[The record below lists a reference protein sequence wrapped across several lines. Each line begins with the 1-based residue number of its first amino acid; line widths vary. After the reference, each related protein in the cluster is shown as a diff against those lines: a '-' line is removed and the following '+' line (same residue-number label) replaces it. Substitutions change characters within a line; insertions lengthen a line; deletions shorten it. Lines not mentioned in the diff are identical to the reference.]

1 MMKRRNFNLIKTGR
15 KSKLALAVGLALAMS
30 AMGSVYASGNDDTFK
45 NFANKDGLMK
55 AAEGFKNHEFKNST
69 GLEAI
74 GADKAYALGYSGAGV
89 TLGIV
94 DTGVRTDHEEFEGKV
109 DLVNETVND
118 WTDKETWHGSHV
130 AGIMVAKKS
139 IGSFGEKNK
148 NMMGVAFNANLK
160 SIDHGVDGKNRLN
173 LAKKHILT
181 LSKDVKIINNSWNP
195 VTETGGDSFI
205 DFAKKD
211 IKNNDRVYVFSAGND
226 GNIDVSREMTGKF
239 ANDANTKSNFINV
252 VNIDDINN
260 ISVDSNIAKGAQ
272 KNTVCAIGVNVNS
285 ILANSLS
292 DYTEMSGTSMSAPYV
307 SGTLGL
313 VQEANPYL
321 TGNQLVD
328 VVLTTA
334 NTNFEHPKFAIINE
348 YIEDKEQGKN
358 NNGEYPK
365 KISKIKL
372 LCIDYNDKKNNISKD
387 LKQWLSGAN
396 EELYYAFPNIS
407 NNNKYSQI
415 LNSIKIAKYDYE
427 GIDGLI
433 TSVKNSELYRK
444 DKQVIDIINKM
455 ESSFALGL
463 YEQVKEQTKQLV
475 NLVIDL
481 RAEELAT
488 DLLSEIEN
496 QKDMYKKYDY
506 TFEEVFGQGI
516 VDAGKAVQGLG
527 AIDVDRLS
535 KDDITTK
542 YSNDKFYMYKVDTK
556 KVADNFRGRNYSIWS
571 NDIGDKNVTGINA
584 GLEKTGD
591 VKLILLGKNTYGGA
605 TVAKGGFLQ
614 IVRGVGGDVYVGGD
628 SNISASAEI
637 NGYAKNIYALES
649 GKVKISDI
657 VSKNYANVDADFLA
671 AALPDTNKV
680 DINGGLFAIG
690 KNSITGEG
698 SIINVNLTR
707 SDSAIKGALYQDE
720 LGKINLSL
728 ANEAKFILQQ
738 GTGYYAGNSYKSN
751 DTINNLTLNNSGE
764 FDLSKDRYFTKLTI
778 NNLNGYNGIF
788 SLNTDL
794 KNNIGDMIIV
804 RNAEGDVLQNLKI
817 YDKNLFNVSN
827 VDNPLLVVQAP
838 SNVIFS
844 GILMDEGISKWTPI
858 ITKSNYENGQSKWFF
873 SGYTNDDNYDNP
885 YMTAMV
891 KSYYT
896 TDDTINKGIEATT
909 NRYNTIYVVDV
920 EQSKGEA
927 FQIKSLNAYKSA
939 ISGNVQFINSGKV
952 KLTAEHN
959 SKGLFLDEFAGISTE
974 KGNFSAQQDLSIDM
988 LDSYSRKTVAIHNIK
1003 QADLNGNLD
1012 ISLSA
1017 SRIGVG
1023 ILNSGNLKTHNDV
1036 NIISGSDAIMG
1047 VDNSGDM
1054 IIYGNLTLKDNY
1066 NEDNKYRYYSGILNR
1081 NEQGTAKIYVSGDVN
1096 IDLSNNDA
1104 ERYYY
1109 SYNDIYNYRNT
1120 PEKFV
1125 QGIFNNGGTIIV
1137 DGAIRMTNSDKR
1149 LDGIVNYSGNMIIG
1163 SIDSALEVENRGFME
1178 IKNRVKD
1185 VYLVNRGKLVLPDIA
1200 YLSYLSNSGE
1210 LHGNELDISGDFY
1223 QGDGNVDY
1231 NNIYVDGIMTLSGGE
1246 STIGNLIVNNVN
1258 EEKAAIKIPYS
1269 GNAKTVIKNL
1279 DIKNNGIDFI
1289 SANQDAS
1296 LNITDD
1302 CYIKNNNIQK
1312 NAIDKNYGNGHCYG
1326 ELNINSSGKGIVK
1339 IVGEICDNGSWD
1351 DENFK
1356 TTKIN
1361 LSNSDSFITTH
1372 IGGGDGIDLK
1382 MSNGAILELSDNVD
1396 GKNEYNR
1403 KYYRIGNIDLSSK
1416 AIIAL
1421 STLNS
1426 KSGLEI
1432 YRTKLG
1438 KEFNVVQLSGTDG
1451 IIRIGIMQDE
1461 NMKGSITSDIFSIRK
1476 NITEGA
1482 KHIVELLPM
1491 QADFMLTNDTKI
1503 NPFII
1508 IKDSSENNGGYKLN
1522 FTINPFDAGAYNYT
1536 PTLTNEK
1543 SKDKVDLW
1551 KVTDIK
1557 LTGSTPDPTPEP
1569 DPNPNPTPEPDP
1581 NPNPNPTPD
1590 PDPNPNPTPDPNP
1603 DPNPNPTPDPDPDPN
1618 PNPTPDPNPTPA
1630 PVLSNLTYNTRANAI
1645 NNYYRWRDEYNNL
1658 QKRLGDLRMS
1668 TEENGLWARTFHGK
1682 EESGKYGLNNQYNAF
1697 QIGYDKQLLQDDGS
1711 KWFVGA
1717 AVTSYDGKTNYAKQ
1731 GKADNNSIGLA
1742 LYGSYLGE
1750 KGHYFDVVARHS
1762 RLKSELTSYA
1772 AGTGNKI
1779 TGDYHN
1785 WGSSLSME
1793 YGRRISMKHDFYLQ
1807 PEAELTYG
1815 TTSSASYSLS
1825 DGSRVKQDGI
1835 SSLTARAGL
1844 TVGKEFKNSNI
1855 FASISAVHDF
1865 GDDNVFSITDK
1876 YGKTYKD
1883 ISNLKDSWYELSVGG
1898 NVKFNNNTY
1907 VYADLEKTFGG
1918 DIQTKWRYN
1927 FGVRYSF

>member
-30 AMGSVYASGNDDTFK
+30 AMGGVYASGNDDTFK
-45 NFANKDGLMK
+45 NFANKDALMK
-55 AAEGFKNHEFKNST
+55 AAEGFKTQEFKNST
-69 GLEAI
+69 GLDAI
-74 GADKAYALGYSGAGV
+74 GADKAYALGYSGK
-89 TLGIV
+89 GITVGMV
-94 DTGVRTDHEEFEGKV
+94 DTPVYSKHSELSGDKKIQKYGYGSDDLFSIFNDRDHG
-109 DLVNETVND
+109 T
-118 WTDKETWHGSHV
+118 HV
-130 AGIMVAKKS
+130 AGIIAANKDEKGMHGIAYDANLIS
-139 IGSFGEKNK
+139 LGAESSLFGEKKGFFYAYVSNAQNAK
-148 NMMGVAFNANLK
+148 N
-160 SIDHGVDGKNRLN
+160 I
-173 LAKKHILT
+173 
-181 LSKDVKIINNSWNP
+181 KIINNSWGSSTDHFDLSKDDKKENFEKEFNESAYYKNLAEITRKYDQINVYTSGNKGSIFSHAYTSGLGIFP
-195 VTETGGDSFI
+195 EMKDNVLSVMAMNSRTSNLASMTCLAKNAEEWTVVAPGTGINSLDAALKYPFNNYI
-205 DFAKKD
+205 KKD
-211 IKNNDRVYVFSAGND
+211 
-226 GNIDVSREMTGKF
+226 
-239 ANDANTKSNFINV
+239 
-252 VNIDDINN
+252 
-260 ISVDSNIAKGAQ
+260 
-272 KNTVCAIGVNVNS
+272 
-285 ILANSLS
+285 
-292 DYTEMSGTSMSAPYV
+292 GTSMAAPYV
-307 SGTLGL
+307 SGTLALIKEAFPYLSGKQIVETLLSTCNDKFLEDNYTVLLNTDGNNNL
-313 VQEANPYL
+313 VAINLVYIDELEKQSDENNKKALEKYYNATIKNEAFFKTICDKYGIKNAEDFIRLFSKNEIGKIYYL
-321 TGNQLVD
+321 TG
-328 VVLTTA
+328 
-334 NTNFEHPKFAIINE
+334 
-348 YIEDKEQGKN
+348 KEAYGY
-358 NNGEYPK
+358 G
-365 KISKIKL
+365 
-372 LCIDYNDKKNNISKD
+372 
-387 LKQWLSGAN
+387 
-396 EELYYAFPNIS
+396 
-407 NNNKYSQI
+407 
-415 LNSIKIAKYDYE
+415 
-427 GIDGLI
+427 
-433 TSVKNSELYRK
+433 
-444 DKQVIDIINKM
+444 M
-455 ESSFALGL
+455 
-463 YEQVKEQTKQLV
+463 
-475 NLVIDL
+475 
-481 RAEELAT
+481 
-488 DLLSEIEN
+488 
-496 QKDMYKKYDY
+496 
-506 TFEEVFGQGI
+506 
-516 VDAGKAVQGLG
+516 VDAGKAVQGIG
-527 AIDVDRLS
+527 KIITSRLKS
-535 KDDITTK
+535 QDKSNIFTKESDIYL
-542 YSNDKFYMYKVDTK
+542 YSVDTGK
-556 KVADNFRGRNYSIWS
+556 KDANYKNRDYTIWS
-571 NDIGDKNVTGINA
+571 NDIGEELSADGLHAGITKK
-584 GLEKTGD
+584 GEVDL
-591 VKLILLGKNTYGGA
+591 VLLGDNAYLGPTISKDG
-605 TVAKGGFLQ
+605 KIQ
-614 IVRGVGGDVYVGGD
+614 IVRGVSGNTFAIDNG
-628 SNISASAEI
+628 IIEI
-637 NGYAKNIYALES
+637 NGKANEVYSLNGGSTVVKDNITQKEQKPLELYGRS
-649 GKVKISDI
+649 
-657 VSKNYANVDADFLA
+657 NADFYNSA
-671 AALPDTNKV
+671 VPNTNKV

-698 SIINVNLTR
+698 STINVNLTR

-720 LGKINLSL
+720 LGQINLSL

-778 NNLNGYNGIF
+778 NNLSGYNGIF

-804 RNAEGDVLQNLKI
+804 RNAEGDVLQNIKI
-817 YDKNLFNVSN
+817 YDKKSFDISN

-858 ITKSNYENGQSKWFF
+858 ITKSNDENGQSKWFF
-873 SGYTNDDNYDNP
+873 SGYTNDVNYDNP

-909 NRYNTIYVVDV
+909 NRYNTIHVVDV

-927 FQIKSLNAYKSA
+927 FQIKSLNAHNSA

-959 SKGLFLDEFAGISTE
+959 SKGLFLDEFAGINTE
-974 KGNFSAQQDLSIDM
+974 KGNFSAQQDFSIDM

-1036 NIISGSDAIMG
+1036 SIISGSDAIIG

-1054 IIYGNLTLKDNY
+1054 IIDGDLTLKDNY
-1066 NEDNKYRYYSGILNR
+1066 NEDNKYRYYSGMLNR
-1081 NEQGTAKIYVSGDVN
+1081 NEHGTAKIYVSGDVN
-1096 IDLSNNDA
+1096 IELSNNDA

-1109 SYNDIYNYRNT
+1109 SYGDIHNYRNT

-1125 QGIFNNGGTIIV
+1125 QGIFNNDGTIII
-1137 DGAIRMTNSDKR
+1137 DGAIKMTNSDEH

-1163 SIDSALEVENRGFME
+1163 SIDSAIKVKNYGSME
-1178 IKNRVKD
+1178 IKNQVKD
-1185 VYLVNRGKLVLPDIA
+1185 VYFENGGNLILPNTSF
-1200 YLSYLSNSGE
+1200 LSYLSNSGE
-1210 LHGNELDISGDFY
+1210 LYGEKVDIKGDFY
-1223 QGDGNVDY
+1223 QGDGKANVTDICV
-1231 NNIYVDGIMTLSGGE
+1231 NGKLTLRGGE
-1246 STIGNLIVNNVN
+1246 NKFTNLTVNNRK
-1258 EEKAAIKIPYS
+1258 EDKAGIEILTYGKSKIE
-1269 GNAKTVIKNL
+1269 IKNL
-1279 DIKNNGIDFI
+1279 KINNNGINFDSVYKETHF
-1289 SANQDAS
+1289 D
-1296 LNITDD
+1296 ITNN
-1302 CYIKNNNIQK
+1302 CYIENDSVKN
-1312 NAIDKNYGNGHCYG
+1312 NAIDKNYGDGDFG
-1326 ELNINSSGKGIVK
+1326 ELNINSSGKGTVQI
-1339 IVGEICDNGSWD
+1339 IGEISDNGSWT
-1351 DENFK
+1351 NKSFK

-1372 IGGGDGIDLK
+1372 IGGGDGLDLK

-1403 KYYRIGNIDLSSK
+1403 KYYRIGNIDLSSN

-1451 IIRIGIMQDE
+1451 IIRIGITQDE
-1461 NMKGSITSDIFSIRK
+1461 NLKGSITSDIFSIRN

-1482 KHIVELLPM
+1482 KHTIELLPM
-1491 QADFMLTNDTKI
+1491 QADFTLTNDTKI

-1543 SKDKVDLW
+1543 SKDNVDLW

-1557 LTGSTPDPTPEP
+1557 LTGSTPDPTP
-1569 DPNPNPTPEPDP
+1569 DP
-1581 NPNPNPTPD
+1581 NPNPNPNPD
-1590 PDPNPNPTPDPNP
+1590 PDPNPDPTPDPNP

-1907 VYADLEKTFGG
+1907 IYADLEKTLGG

>member
-15 KSKLALAVGLALAMS
+15 KNKLALAVGLALAMS
-30 AMGSVYASGNDDTFK
+30 AMGGVYASGNDDTFK
-45 NFANKDGLMK
+45 NFANKDALMK
-55 AAEGFKNHEFKNST
+55 TAEGFKNHEFKNST

-74 GADKAYALGYSGAGV
+74 GADKAYALGYSGDGV

-387 LKQWLSGAN
+387 LKQWLSCAN
-396 EELYYAFPNIS
+396 EELYYAFSNIL

-415 LNSIKIAKYDYE
+415 LNPIKKAKYDYE
-427 GIDGLI
+427 GIDELI

-475 NLVIDL
+475 SLVIDL

-488 DLLSEIEN
+488 ELLSGIEN

-556 KVADNFRGRNYSIWS
+556 NARDNYNKRNYSIWS
-571 NDIGDKNVTGINA
+571 NDISEKNVTDIHA
-584 GLEKTGD
+584 GLEKTGS
-591 VKLILLGKNTYGGA
+591 VGLILLGENTYNGP
-605 TVAKGGFLQ
+605 TVSKGGFLH
-614 IVRGVGGDVYVGGD
+614 IVRGVNGDVYTIGNRG
-628 SNISASAEI
+628 ASTEI
-637 NGYAKNIYALES
+637 NGYAKRVYAIKD
-649 GKVKISDI
+649 GNVKISDI

-698 SIINVNLTR
+698 STINVNLTR

-738 GTGYYAGNSYKSN
+738 GAGYYAGNSYKSN
-751 DTINNLTLNNSGE
+751 DTINNLNFNSFASFDMSQDGVYSTLKIGNLTGNDGQFILGTDLLNQKGDNLSINKADNSEQWISILDKNGVYVDNENETKEVFIGSAPSTLWFKGYALAQDVGVNQYKFNPHIYFRVGSDYNTREWYFDGFNASVSKPEVDDVITSSGRYTTDNVLNNGLTGY
-764 FDLSKDRYFTKLTI
+764 DANIKVDKGSKDAMLIY
-778 NNLNGYNGIF
+778 GYKEKYLPTVVGVRGASF
-788 SLNTDL
+788 LGE
-794 KNNIGDMIIV
+794 GDIKIIV
-804 RNAEGDVLQNLKI
+804 RNDRDITDSEYEDFYGNYTTGIEYDGAKTFKFNQNVSLDVKG
-817 YDKNLFNVSN
+817 KNLVYG
-827 VDNPLLVVQAP
+827 L
-838 SNVIFS
+838 
-844 GILMDEGISKWTPI
+844 
-858 ITKSNYENGQSKWFF
+858 
-873 SGYTNDDNYDNP
+873 DNYCVGYSDRSSWFEFNKNLNINAENTNG
-885 YMTAMV
+885 YKVFGIANMYYIKGNGDTNINLINHSGGTSVGVNNQATIVLKGNLNISDCGSDGKVKFTAITNNVRNYDPLDVYFVVEKDVNINLTNKENVNELYYNKDFIDSIDIQDGTFKVGGKISIEGSVTDYSIRNKGTFTAGDIKTNTGV
-891 KSYYT
+891 KNEASMEVANNIEAEEVTNSAVLNVGNDIISNSVYT
-896 TDDTINKGIEATT
+896 TNELNVGGKISASRFEASAANIKAESIQAKNVELRQTELDVPEISTDKYKAYSCDTDLDLLNA
-909 NRYNTIYVVDV
+909 NDV
-920 EQSKGEA
+920 EISGG
-927 FQIKSLNAYKSA
+927 SLNAK
-939 ISGNVQFINSGKV
+939 NLNING
-952 KLTAEHN
+952 
-959 SKGLFLDEFAGISTE
+959 
-974 KGNFSAQQDLSIDM
+974 KGNTVRLI
-988 LDSYSRKTVAIHNIK
+988 SYSDQST
-1003 QADLNGNLD
+1003 
-1012 ISLSA
+1012 
-1017 SRIGVG
+1017 
-1023 ILNSGNLKTHNDV
+1023 
-1036 NIISGSDAIMG
+1036 
-1047 VDNSGDM
+1047 
-1054 IIYGNLTLKDNY
+1054 
-1066 NEDNKYRYYSGILNR
+1066 
-1081 NEQGTAKIYVSGDVN
+1081 
-1096 IDLSNNDA
+1096 
-1104 ERYYY
+1104 
-1109 SYNDIYNYRNT
+1109 
-1120 PEKFV
+1120 
-1125 QGIFNNGGTIIV
+1125 
-1137 DGAIRMTNSDKR
+1137 
-1149 LDGIVNYSGNMIIG
+1149 
-1163 SIDSALEVENRGFME
+1163 
-1178 IKNRVKD
+1178 
-1185 VYLVNRGKLVLPDIA
+1185 KL
-1200 YLSYLSNSGE
+1200 
-1210 LHGNELDISGDFY
+1210 
-1223 QGDGNVDY
+1223 
-1231 NNIYVDGIMTLSGGE
+1231 
-1246 STIGNLIVNNVN
+1246 NVN
-1258 EEKAAIKIPYS
+1258 EDGSGVVKIAGNIVASDYGETGSAKVNLTNEQSYFDGELYGFSTDSEVNISNGGLWKLESKNYTIVKDHKINLHDGGVMYVPLGNIHMFRNFSGDGGIIKFDIHQVEKGS
-1269 GNAKTVIKNL
+1269 G
-1279 DIKNNGIDFI
+1279 DIKYGMI
-1289 SANQDAS
+1289 S
-1296 LNITDD
+1296 
-1302 CYIKNNNIQK
+1302 
-1312 NAIDKNYGNGHCYG
+1312 IDKN
-1326 ELNINSSGKGIVK
+1326 
-1339 IVGEICDNGSWD
+1339 D
-1351 DENFK
+1351 
-1356 TTKIN
+1356 
-1361 LSNSDSFITTH
+1361 
-1372 IGGGDGIDLK
+1372 
-1382 MSNGAILELSDNVD
+1382 
-1396 GKNEYNR
+1396 
-1403 KYYRIGNIDLSSK
+1403 
-1416 AIIAL
+1416 
-1421 STLNS
+1421 
-1426 KSGLEI
+1426 
-1432 YRTKLG
+1432 
-1438 KEFNVVQLSGTDG
+1438 
-1451 IIRIGIMQDE
+1451 
-1461 NMKGSITSDIFSIRK
+1461 
-1476 NITEGA
+1476 TEGA
-1482 KHIVELLPM
+1482 HHTIVLNPDT
-1491 QADFMLTNDTKI
+1491 ADFLLEEGTKI
-1503 NPFII
+1503 NPLELIG
-1508 IKDSSENNGGYKLN
+1508 DYSEKNGGYKIN

-1536 PTLTNEK
+1536 PTLVNE
-1543 SKDKVDLW
+1543 SIEGYNYW

-1557 LTGSTPDPTPEP
+1557 LTGST
-1569 DPNPNPTPEPDP
+1569 
-1581 NPNPNPTPD
+1581 
-1590 PDPNPNPTPDPNP
+1590 PNPTPDPNP
-1603 DPNPNPTPDPDPDPN
+1603 DPNPNPTPDPDPNPNPTPNPNPDPNPDPTPDPDPNPDPTPDPDPN
-1618 PNPTPDPNPTPA
+1618 PNPTPDPDPNPTPA

-1697 QIGYDKQLLQDDGS
+1697 QIGYDKQLLQDDGG
-1711 KWFVGA
+1711 KWFIGA

-1907 VYADLEKTFGG
+1907 IYADLEKTFGG

>member
-1 MMKRRNFNLIKTGR
+1 MMKRRHFNLIKTGR
-15 KSKLALAVGLALAMS
+15 KSMLALAVGLALAMS

-45 NFANKDGLMK
+45 NFANKDALMK
-55 AAEGFKNHEFKNST
+55 AAEGFKTQEFKNST
-69 GLEAI
+69 GLDAI
-74 GADKAYALGYSGAGV
+74 GADKAYALGYSGK
-89 TLGIV
+89 GITVGMV
-94 DTGVRTDHEEFEGKV
+94 DTPVYSKHSELSGDKKIQKYGYGSDDLFSIFNDRDHG
-109 DLVNETVND
+109 T
-118 WTDKETWHGSHV
+118 HV
-130 AGIMVAKKS
+130 AGIIAANKD
-139 IGSFGEKNK
+139 EKG
-148 NMMGVAFNANLK
+148 MHGIAYDANLISLGAK
-160 SIDHGVDGKNRLN
+160 PLSDGGHNDPEAYTLYINNIKD
-173 LAKKHILT
+173 AK
-181 LSKDVKIINNSWNP
+181 VINNSWSFK
-195 VTETGGDSFI
+195 GDNI
-205 DFAKKD
+205 DLSIEGNIEIAKKHFGNYYD
-211 IKNNDRVYVFSAGND
+211 YYNTLIDATKQYDQVNVYTSGNEGSIFSHAYTSGVGIFDEMKNNIVNVMSMNSHTGNLSSFSCLAKNAEDWTVVAPGTGINSLDAGALFSANY
-226 GNIDVSREMTGKF
+226 
-239 ANDANTKSNFINV
+239 TKG
-252 VNIDDINN
+252 D
-260 ISVDSNIAKGAQ
+260 
-272 KNTVCAIGVNVNS
+272 
-285 ILANSLS
+285 
-292 DYTEMSGTSMSAPYV
+292 GTSAAAPYV
-307 SGTLGL
+307 SGTLALIKEAFPYLSGKQIVETLLSTCNDKFLEDNYTVLLNTDGNNNL
-313 VQEANPYL
+313 VAINLVYIDELEKQSDENNKKALEKYYNATIKNEAFFKTICDKYGIKNAEDFIRLFSKNESGKIYYL
-321 TGNQLVD
+321 TG
-328 VVLTTA
+328 
-334 NTNFEHPKFAIINE
+334 
-348 YIEDKEQGKN
+348 KEAYGY
-358 NNGEYPK
+358 G
-365 KISKIKL
+365 
-372 LCIDYNDKKNNISKD
+372 
-387 LKQWLSGAN
+387 
-396 EELYYAFPNIS
+396 
-407 NNNKYSQI
+407 
-415 LNSIKIAKYDYE
+415 
-427 GIDGLI
+427 
-433 TSVKNSELYRK
+433 
-444 DKQVIDIINKM
+444 M
-455 ESSFALGL
+455 
-463 YEQVKEQTKQLV
+463 
-475 NLVIDL
+475 
-481 RAEELAT
+481 
-488 DLLSEIEN
+488 
-496 QKDMYKKYDY
+496 
-506 TFEEVFGQGI
+506 
-516 VDAGKAVQGLG
+516 VDAGKAVQGIGKIITSRLKSQDKSN
-527 AIDVDRLS
+527 IFTKESDVYL
-535 KDDITTK
+535 
-542 YSNDKFYMYKVDTK
+542 YSVDTGK
-556 KVADNFRGRNYSIWS
+556 RDANYKNRDYTIWS
-571 NDIGDKNVTGINA
+571 NDIGEELSADGLHAGITKK
-584 GLEKTGD
+584 GEVDL
-591 VKLILLGKNTYGGA
+591 VLLGDNTYLGPTISKDG
-605 TVAKGGFLQ
+605 KIQ
-614 IVRGVGGDVYVGGD
+614 IVRGVSGNTFAIDNG
-628 SNISASAEI
+628 IIEI
-637 NGYAKNIYALES
+637 NGKANEVYSLNGGSTVVKDNITQKEQKPLELYGRS
-649 GKVKISDI
+649 
-657 VSKNYANVDADFLA
+657 NADFYNS
-671 AALPDTNKV
+671 ALPNTNKV

-698 SIINVNLTR
+698 STINVNLTR

-778 NNLNGYNGIF
+778 NNLSGYNGIF

-804 RNAEGDVLQNLKI
+804 RNAEGDVLQNIKI
-817 YDKNLFNVSN
+817 YDKNSFDISN

-844 GILMDEGISKWTPI
+844 GILMDDGISKWTPI
-858 ITKSNYENGQSKWFF
+858 ITKSNDENGQSKWFF
-873 SGYTNDDNYDNP
+873 SGYTNDVNYDNP

-896 TDDTINKGIEATT
+896 TDDTVNKGIEATT
-909 NRYNTIYVVDV
+909 NRYNTIHVVDV

-927 FQIKSLNAYKSA
+927 FQIKSLNAHNSA

-959 SKGLFLDEFAGISTE
+959 FKGLFLDEFAGINTE
-974 KGNFSAQQDLSIDM
+974 KGNFSAQQDFSIDM

-1036 NIISGSDAIMG
+1036 SIISGSDAIIG

-1054 IIYGNLTLKDNY
+1054 IIDGDLTLKDNY
-1066 NEDNKYRYYSGILNR
+1066 NEDNKYRYYSGMLNR
-1081 NEQGTAKIYVSGDVN
+1081 NEHGTAKIYVSGDVN
-1096 IDLSNNDA
+1096 IELSNNDA

-1109 SYNDIYNYRNT
+1109 SYGDIHNYRNT

-1125 QGIFNNGGTIIV
+1125 QGIFNNGGTIII
-1137 DGAIRMTNSDKR
+1137 DGAIKMTNSDEH

-1163 SIDSALEVENRGFME
+1163 SIDSAIKVKNYGSME
-1178 IKNRVKD
+1178 IKNQVKD
-1185 VYLVNRGKLVLPDIA
+1185 VYFENGGNLILPNTSF
-1200 YLSYLSNSGE
+1200 LSYLSNSGE
-1210 LHGNELDISGDFY
+1210 LYGEKVDIKGDFY
-1223 QGDGNVDY
+1223 QGDGKANVTDICV
-1231 NNIYVDGIMTLSGGE
+1231 NGKLTLRGGE

-1258 EEKAAIKIPYS
+1258 EEKAAIKIPYF
-1269 GNAKTVIKNL
+1269 GNAKTVIRNL
-1279 DIKNNGIDFI
+1279 HIKNNGIDFI
-1289 SANQDAS
+1289 SDNQDAS

-1312 NAIDKNYGNGHCYG
+1312 NAIDKNSGDGDFG
-1326 ELNINSSGKGIVK
+1326 ELNINSSGKGTVQI
-1339 IVGEICDNGSWD
+1339 IGGISDNGSW
-1351 DENFK
+1351 NKITK

-1361 LSNSDSFITTH
+1361 LNNSDSFITTH
-1372 IGGGDGIDLK
+1372 IGAGNGVDLK

-1396 GKNEYNR
+1396 SKNEYNR
-1403 KYYRIGNIDLSSK
+1403 RYYRIGNIDLSSK

-1432 YRTKLG
+1432 YRTKWG
-1438 KEFNVVQLSGTDG
+1438 KEFNVMQLSGTDG

-1461 NMKGSITSDIFSIRK
+1461 NMRGSITSDIFSIIK

-1482 KHIVELLPM
+1482 KHTIELLPM

-1543 SKDKVDLW
+1543 SKDNVALW

-1557 LTGSTPDPTPEP
+1557 LTASTPDPTPDPDP
-1569 DPNPNPTPEPDP
+1569 DPNPNPTPDPD
-1581 NPNPNPTPD
+1581 PNPNPTPD

-1603 DPNPNPTPDPDPDPN
+1603 NPNPDPDPKPDPD
-1618 PNPTPDPNPTPA
+1618 PTPDPNPTPA

-1907 VYADLEKTFGG
+1907 IYADLEKTFGG

>member
-1 MMKRRNFNLIKTGR
+1 MMKRRHFNLIKTGR

-45 NFANKDGLMK
+45 NFANKDALMK
-55 AAEGFKNHEFKNST
+55 TAEGFKTQEFKNST

-74 GADKAYALGYSGAGV
+74 GANKAYALGYSGK
-89 TLGIV
+89 GITVGMV
-94 DTGVRTDHEEFEGKV
+94 DTPVYSKHSELSGDKKIQKYGYGSDDLFSIFNDRDHG
-109 DLVNETVND
+109 T
-118 WTDKETWHGSHV
+118 HV
-130 AGIMVAKKS
+130 AGIIAANKD
-139 IGSFGEKNK
+139 EKG
-148 NMMGVAFNANLK
+148 MHGIAYDANLISLGAK
-160 SIDHGVDGKNRLN
+160 PLPDGGHNDPEAYMLYINNIKD
-173 LAKKHILT
+173 AK
-181 LSKDVKIINNSWNP
+181 VINNSWSFNGDNIDLSIEEN
-195 VTETGGDSFI
+195 TEI
-205 DFAKKD
+205 AKKHFGNYYNYYNTLID
-211 IKNNDRVYVFSAGND
+211 ATKQYDQVNVYTSGNEGSIFSHAYTSGVGIFDEMKNNIVNVMAMNSHTGNLSSFSCLAKNAEDWTVVAPGTGINSLDAGALFSANY
-226 GNIDVSREMTGKF
+226 
-239 ANDANTKSNFINV
+239 TKG
-252 VNIDDINN
+252 D
-260 ISVDSNIAKGAQ
+260 
-272 KNTVCAIGVNVNS
+272 
-285 ILANSLS
+285 
-292 DYTEMSGTSMSAPYV
+292 GTSAAAPYV
-307 SGTLGL
+307 SGTLALIKEAFPYLSGKQIVETLLSTCNDKFLEDNYTVLLNTDGNNNL
-313 VQEANPYL
+313 VAINLVYIDELEKQSDENNKKALEKYYNATIKNEAFFKTICDKYGIKNAEDFIRLFSKNEIGKIYYL
-321 TGNQLVD
+321 TG
-328 VVLTTA
+328 
-334 NTNFEHPKFAIINE
+334 
-348 YIEDKEQGKN
+348 KEAYGY
-358 NNGEYPK
+358 G
-365 KISKIKL
+365 
-372 LCIDYNDKKNNISKD
+372 
-387 LKQWLSGAN
+387 
-396 EELYYAFPNIS
+396 
-407 NNNKYSQI
+407 
-415 LNSIKIAKYDYE
+415 
-427 GIDGLI
+427 
-433 TSVKNSELYRK
+433 
-444 DKQVIDIINKM
+444 M
-455 ESSFALGL
+455 
-463 YEQVKEQTKQLV
+463 
-475 NLVIDL
+475 
-481 RAEELAT
+481 
-488 DLLSEIEN
+488 
-496 QKDMYKKYDY
+496 
-506 TFEEVFGQGI
+506 
-516 VDAGKAVQGLG
+516 VDAGKAVQGIGKIITSRLKSQDKSN
-527 AIDVDRLS
+527 IFTKESDVYL
-535 KDDITTK
+535 
-542 YSNDKFYMYKVDTK
+542 YSVDTGK
-556 KVADNFRGRNYSIWS
+556 KDANYKKRDYTIWS
-571 NDIGDKNVTGINA
+571 NDIGEELSADGLHAGITKK
-584 GLEKTGD
+584 GEVDL
-591 VKLILLGKNTYGGA
+591 VLLGDNTYLGPTISKDG
-605 TVAKGGFLQ
+605 KIQ
-614 IVRGVGGDVYVGGD
+614 IVRGVSGNTFAIDNG
-628 SNISASAEI
+628 IIEI
-637 NGYAKNIYALES
+637 NGKANEVYSLNGGSTVVKDNITQKEQKPFELYGRS
-649 GKVKISDI
+649 
-657 VSKNYANVDADFLA
+657 NADFYNS
-671 AALPDTNKV
+671 ALPNTNKV

-698 SIINVNLTR
+698 STINVNLTR

-778 NNLNGYNGIF
+778 NNLSGYNGIF

-804 RNAEGDVLQNLKI
+804 RNAEGDVLQNIKI
-817 YDKNLFNVSN
+817 YDKNLFGISN
-827 VDNPLLVVQAP
+827 IYNPLLVVQAP

-873 SGYTNDDNYDNP
+873 SGYTNDVNYDNP

-909 NRYNTIYVVDV
+909 NRYNTINVVDV
-920 EQSKGEA
+920 EQSEGEA

-959 SKGLFLDEFAGISTE
+959 SNGLFLDEFTGISTE
-974 KGNFSAQQDLSIDM
+974 KGNFSAQQDFSIDM

-1017 SRIGVG
+1017 SRMGVG

-1036 NIISGSDAIMG
+1036 SIISDSDAIMG
-1047 VDNSGDM
+1047 VDNSGEM
-1054 IIYGNLTLKDNY
+1054 LIYGNLTLKDNY
-1066 NEDNKYRYYSGILNR
+1066 NEDNKYRYYSGILNK
-1081 NEQGTAKIYVSGDVN
+1081 NEQGTAKVYVSGDVN
-1096 IDLSNNDA
+1096 IELSNNDA

-1125 QGIFNNGGTIIV
+1125 QGIFNDGGTIIV
-1137 DGAIRMTNSDKR
+1137 EGAIRMTNSDSH
-1149 LDGIVNYSGNMIIG
+1149 LDGILNYSGNITIG
-1163 SIDSALEVENRGFME
+1163 SIDSALKVENRGFME

-1210 LHGNELDISGDFY
+1210 LHGNELEISGDFY
-1223 QGDGNVDY
+1223 QGEGNIEY
-1231 NNIYVDGIMTLSGGE
+1231 NNIYVDGITTLSGGE

-1269 GNAKTVIKNL
+1269 GNAKTVIRNL

-1289 SANQDAS
+1289 SANQDAL

-1339 IVGEICDNGSWD
+1339 IIGEICDNGSWD

-1372 IGGGDGIDLK
+1372 IGGGDGVDLK

-1421 STLNS
+1421 STFNS

-1438 KEFNVVQLSGTDG
+1438 KEFNVGQLSGTDG

-1461 NMKGSITSDIFSIRK
+1461 NMRGSITSDIFSIRK

-1491 QADFMLTNDTKI
+1491 QADFLLTNNTKI

-1522 FTINPFDAGAYNYT
+1522 FTIHPFDAGAYNYT

-1543 SKDKVDLW
+1543 SKDNVDLW

-1557 LTGSTPDPTPEP
+1557 LTASTPD
-1569 DPNPNPTPEPDP
+1569 
-1581 NPNPNPTPD
+1581 
-1590 PDPNPNPTPDPNP
+1590 PTPDPNP
-1603 DPNPNPTPDPDPDPN
+1603 DPNPNPTPDPDPNPN
-1618 PNPTPDPNPTPA
+1618 PDPDPKPDPDPTPDPDPKPA

-1717 AVTSYDGKTNYAKQ
+1717 AVTSYDGKTKYAKQ
-1731 GKADNNSIGLA
+1731 GKADNNSVGLA

-1907 VYADLEKTFGG
+1907 IYADLEKTFGG